1 MTITQIKQQVK
12 NPDRVSIFVDG
23 KYSFSLT
30 LDQLLSEKLKKDIEI
45 DEARLKALK
54 KLSEEGKL
62 RARTLEWVLRRPHST
77 KELRDYLFKKQV
89 EKDLREDIITDMV
102 DKKYINDQEFAR
114 WFADN
119 RMRKNKSTREISA
132 ELTSKGISK
141 EIASDI
147 LQSDEALSEVDRLK
161 ALVEKLKNRS
171 RYQEQEKLIAYLQR
185 KGFKYSDIKD
195 VLREYE

>member
-1 MTITQIKQQVK
+1 MIITQIKQQVK
-12 NPDRVSIFVDG
+12 NPNRVSVFLDG

-30 LDQLLSEKLKKDIEI
+30 LDQLLSEKLKKDIEV
-45 DEARLKALK
+45 DDARLKALK

-102 DKKYINDQEFAR
+102 NKKYINDQDFAR

-132 ELTSKGISK
+132 ELASKGISK
-141 EIASDI
+141 EIASDV
-147 LQSDEALSEVDRLK
+147 LLSDEGLSEVDRLK

-171 RYQEQEKLIAYLQR
+171 RYQEQEKLITYLQR
-185 KGFKYSDIKD
+185 KGFKYSDIKE
-195 VLREYE
+195 VLESS